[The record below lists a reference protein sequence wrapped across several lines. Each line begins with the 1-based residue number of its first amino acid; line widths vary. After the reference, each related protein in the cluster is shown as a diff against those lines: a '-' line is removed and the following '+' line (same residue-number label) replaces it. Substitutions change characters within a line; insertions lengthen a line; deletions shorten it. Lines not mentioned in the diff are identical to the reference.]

1 MSSDEGT
8 AVAGFLSVVCGAPFQ
23 LFQLLEAL
31 IRMLAKDS
39 FLLSLKSIERFT
51 SVKRR
56 IGILAE
62 RGVLNCARC
71 LND

>member
-39 FLLSLKSIERFT
+39 FLYR
-51 SVKRR
+51 
-56 IGILAE
+56 
-62 RGVLNCARC
+62 LNR
-71 LND
+71 LNDLLV